1 MKHFCATL
9 VLLMVTASQVSAES
23 AGEKARLAFIH
34 WQCLTFIQAMTD
46 ADAKAYTE
54 NIQKHFDKGH
64 KYASDMVAII
74 TTNNDLGGDWS
85 ETAPLFFRW
94 SLWGPDEDFIVGRL
108 YQASLD
114 TSNEELYKNT
124 DGTYKDEYTRRSDA
138 IDLYNS
144 QNCRHLL

>member
-9 VLLMVTASQVSAES
+9 ALLMVAASQVSAES

-34 WQCLTFIQAMTD
+34 WQCSTLIQAMTD
-46 ADAKAYTE
+46 TDAEPYTE
-54 NIQKHFDKGH
+54 NLQKHFDKGH
-64 KYASDMVAII
+64 EYASDMVSIII
-74 TTNNDLGGDWS
+74 TTNELGDEWKNY
-85 ETAPLFFRW
+85 APLFFRW
-94 SLWGPDEDFIVGRL
+94 ALWGPNEDFIVGRL
-108 YQASLD
+108 YQASID
-114 TSNEELYKNT
+114 VSSDELYKNT

>member
-1 MKHFCATL
+1 MKNFSATL
-9 VLLMVTASQVSAES
+9 ALLLVTASQVSAES

-114 TSNEELYKNT
+114 TSNDYLGKNT
-124 DGTYKDEYTRRSDA
+124 DGTYKDEFIRKLDA
-138 IDLYNS
+138 IDLYQS
-144 QNCRHLL
+144 QNCRYLL